1 MSYDLFKALYGC
13 KVFKVI
19 WVGDLAGGPLALVGR
34 VVDHGG
40 VPLALVKWVRLVGA
54 VACKY

>member
-40 VPLALVKWVRLVGA
+40 VPLALVPVPMARASSG
-54 VACKY
+54 